1 MALGDVPERY
11 DRSRIQQIIS
21 TVDRELSRRQ
31 VAGLDYE
38 VGPGAKI
45 VLTAPNG
52 SRWAL
57 TVSNAGAL
65 VVTAA

>member
-1 MALGDVPERY
+1 MPLGDMPERY
-11 DRSRIQQIIS
+11 DRSRIQQVIS
-21 TVDRELSRRQ
+21 TINRELGKRQ
-31 VAGLDYE
+31 VAGVDYE
-38 VGPGAKI
+38 VGPGAKVI
-45 VLTAPNG
+45 LTAPNG

>member
-1 MALGDVPERY
+1 MALGDAPERY
-11 DRSRIQQIIS
+11 DRSKIQQIIS
-21 TVDRELSRRQ
+21 AVDRELGKRQ

-38 VGPGAKI
+38 VGPGAKVI
-45 VLTAPNG
+45 LTAPNG